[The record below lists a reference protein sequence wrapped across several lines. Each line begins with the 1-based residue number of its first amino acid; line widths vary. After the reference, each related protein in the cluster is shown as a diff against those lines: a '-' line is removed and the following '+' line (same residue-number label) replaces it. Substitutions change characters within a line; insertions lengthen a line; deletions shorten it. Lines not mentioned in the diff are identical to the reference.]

1 MIHFFK
7 SLYLNTRLFILL
19 AISVLL
25 FIIAYFFPLLLIV
38 AKIFLIVIAT
48 FFVCDLLLLYRLPK
62 GIKATRN
69 TPEKL
74 SNGDQNRILLKL
86 ESEYN
91 FETNIQLIDELPFQF
106 QKRDVLLKEHLMP
119 KIPKKI
125 IYELRPTERGVYH
138 FGALNIYA
146 QSPLSLAIKRYKFSI
161 NKEVPVY
168 PSFIQMRKYELMAI
182 SNRLQNYGIKKL
194 RRIGHSMEFEQ
205 IKEYVVGDDYRTV
218 NWKAT
223 ARKGAIMVNQY
234 QDERSQQVFNLIDKG
249 RVMKMP
255 FEGLSLL
262 DYAINT
268 SLVIANVAI
277 KKGDKT
283 GLITFAEKMQ
293 TLLPASNRSKQLF
306 NIQELLYKEKTNF
319 LESDYQQL
327 YATIRRQVNQRSLLL
342 LYSNFETL
350 PALKRQLPYLRAI
363 AKRHLLVVIF
373 FKNTELQQILDQKAK
388 DVERIYQKTI
398 AEKFNFEKKQIVKE
412 LQKYGI
418 QSILTAPQK
427 LTIDTINKY
436 LELKSRGF
444 I

>member
-268 SLVIANVAI
+268 SLVIENIAI